1 MGSLAGIV
9 AGDGS
14 AIVGPKIAADPKV
27 SAFCSLH
34 SRQSLDHHRSEQG
47 GFSMRYRFLGRARLK
62 VSAIGYGCP
71 PFQGKL
77 SDVDEQQAL
86 AVLHRAIDIGMNFI
100 DTADHNNGNNEEL
113 LANVLKQ
120 RRSEVV
126 LTSKFGN
133 LRGQPWAEGREV
145 EGHPDYV
152 AWACDNSLRRLQ
164 TDYIDLYYLHRVDA
178 KVPIEETVGA
188 MKRLV
193 EQGKVR
199 HLGLSEAGPETLR
212 RANRVHP
219 ITAVQSEYSLW
230 TRDYERN
237 TIPTCRELGIGYVA
251 YYALGRGFLGGKWTS
266 FAALGEKEAN
276 RRGPRFHAEN
286 FSKNTS
292 LLTQLEAV
300 ADAKKI
306 SVAQLALAW
315 ILHQG
320 DFFVP
325 IPGTYKIENLEANA
339 AATDISLS
347 ADELAVVDRIFP
359 LDAAAG
365 SRHDYDRTRE
375 LNI

>member
-1 MGSLAGIV
+1 M
-9 AGDGS
+9 
-14 AIVGPKIAADPKV
+14 
-27 SAFCSLH
+27 
-34 SRQSLDHHRSEQG
+34 Q
-47 GFSMRYRFLGRARLK
+47 YRFLGKNRLK

-71 PFQGKL
+71 PFQGNL
-77 SDVDEQQAL
+77 FDADEQQAI

-113 LANVLKQ
+113 LAQVLKG
-120 RRSEVV
+120 RRAQVV

-145 EGHPDYV
+145 EGKPEYV
-152 AWACDNSLRRLQ
+152 PWACDNSLRRLQ
-164 TDYIDLYYLHRVDA
+164 TDYLDLYYLHRVDP

-199 HLGLSEAGPETLR
+199 HLGLSEAGSETLR
-212 RANRVHP
+212 RANAIHP

-237 TIPTCRELGIGYVA
+237 TIPVCRELGIGYVA
-251 YYALGRGFLGGKWTS
+251 YYALGRGFLSGKWS
-266 FAALGEKEAN
+266 DFAELGEKEAK

-286 FSKNTS
+286 FQHNLD
-292 LLTQLEAV
+292 LLKQLEAI
-300 ADAKKI
+300 ASTKKC

-325 IPGTYKIENLEANA
+325 IPGTYKIANVEANA
-339 AATDISLS
+339 AAADITLTP
-347 ADELAVVDRIFP
+347 DELITIDRIFP
-359 LDAAAG
+359 LGAAAG
-365 SRHDYDRTRE
+365 RRHDYDRSKE